1 MVKVCS
7 NDYSIENEAKY
18 EQYFKNFPYP
28 LSPFQKHSIEAI
40 VEGNHCLVTA
50 HTGSGKTLPAEFAI
64 QHFTD
69 IGKKIIYCSPIKA
82 LSNQKYYEFSNKYPH
97 ISFGLYTGDIKT
109 NPEAQVIIM
118 TTEILMN
125 YLFVYNKPNTAS
137 STNAANATNTMA
149 NKNLDFNINIETELA
164 CVVFDEVHYINDA
177 ERGQVWEKT
186 MLMLPPKV
194 QLVML
199 SATID
204 NPEGFAGWIETQR
217 LGIKTLCENDK
228 IVYLA
233 STTKRV
239 VPLTEYSFLTT
250 TEGVFKGMKDKELE
264 KQIRDN
270 TNTLLMLQDSNG
282 KFVDTTINTVSKILK
297 LFETKQIMMKRQNVL
312 NNLCL
317 HLRDREMLPAIAF
330 VFSRKQVEACAS
342 EITVPL
348 LEFDSKVGYTVRR
361 EAEQIIR
368 KLPNFKE
375 YLELPEYNKVVSL
388 LEKGIGIHHS
398 GMIPVLREIVELMIS
413 KKYIKL
419 LFATE
424 SFAIGLDCPI
434 KTAIFTSLTKF
445 DGNSERY
452 LLAHEYSQMKGRAGR
467 RGIDTVGHVVHLNN
481 LFKLPTMN
489 EYKSILSGKPQQLI
503 SKFHISYSLILN
515 LLKNEQTSQFDS
527 FSEKSMMQKELL
539 KSVNGKECQI
549 NELTEKI
556 NKKKEF
562 INRMRTPYAICL
574 NYIGI
579 ENQLKNLVN
588 KKKKDAEREMRNIE
602 DEYYSLKD
610 DLKLAKEFISL
621 NNEFEDENANLSYM
635 RDYIKEQT
643 NKICQVL
650 IDDGFVV
657 KNIEADKDNETDVES
672 NTYTYSMT
680 NLGNIASNIAEIHPL
695 IISKLMLD
703 YNYFEK
709 FNTTQLIGLFS
720 CFTNVKISNDQKSSI
735 PITDDEILKK
745 CINDLQKYYKEY
757 DKREFE
763 NDLRT
768 GIKYDDE
775 LIFDMIEFS
784 MKWCDC
790 NDENDC
796 KYFIQTDV
804 ADKSISVGDF
814 TKAMLKI
821 VTIAK
826 EMMNV
831 CEIIGNMDLMYKLS
845 KIEGLVL
852 KYVTTSQS
860 LYV

>member
-1 MVKVCS
+1 MVKICS
-7 NDYSIENEAKY
+7 TDYSTENEAKY
-18 EQYFKNFPYP
+18 EQYFKTFHYS
-28 LSPFQKHSIEAI
+28 LSAFQKHSIEAI

-64 QHFTD
+64 QYFTD

-125 YLFVYNKPNTAS
+125 YLFVYNKPVVDKTI
-137 STNAANATNTMA
+137 T
-149 NKNLDFNINIETELA
+149 NKNLDFNINIESELA

-204 NPEGFAGWIETQR
+204 NPAGFANWIETQR
-217 LGIKTLCENDK
+217 LGLTVVKENDK

-239 VPLTEYSFLTT
+239 VPLTEYCFLTT
-250 TEGVFKGMKDKELE
+250 TEAVFKGMKDKELE

-270 TNTLLMLQDSNG
+270 TNTLLTLQDSSG
-282 KFVDTTINTVSKILK
+282 KFNDNTINTVCKMLK
-297 LFETKQIMMKRQNVL
+297 LFDSKQIIMKRQNVL

-317 HLRDREMLPAIAF
+317 YLRDHEMLPAIAF
-330 VFSRKQVEACAS
+330 VFSRKQVEVCAT

-445 DGNSERY
+445 DGNNERY

-467 RGIDTVGHVVHLNN
+467 RGIDTVGNVVHLNN
-481 LFKLPTMN
+481 LFKLPSLN
-489 EYKSILSGKPQQLI
+489 DYKTILSGKPQQLI
-503 SKFHISYSLILN
+503 SKYHISYSLILN
-515 LLKNEQTSQFDS
+515 LLKNEQTNNFDN
-527 FSEKSMMQKELL
+527 FSKKSMMQKELL
-539 KSVNGKECQI
+539 KSVNEKEKYI
-549 NELTEKI
+549 NELNEKI
-556 NKKKEF
+556 IQKNEF
-562 INRMRTPYAICL
+562 INRMRTPYSICL
-574 NYIGI
+574 NYINLELQI
-579 ENQLKNLVN
+579 KNLVN

-602 DEYYSLKD
+602 DEYKYLKD
-610 DLKLAKEFISL
+610 DLKLAKEFITI
-621 NNEFEDENANLSYM
+621 NNEVDDEKHNLSYM
-635 RDYIKEQT
+635 QNYIKEQT
-643 NKICQVL
+643 DKITQVL
-650 IDDGFVV
+650 IDDGFV
-657 KNIEADKDNETDVES
+657 ILNE
-672 NTYTYSMT
+672 NYSLT
-680 NLGNIASNIAEIHPL
+680 QLGIIASNVAEIHPL
-695 IISKLMLD
+695 IISKLMTK
-703 YNYFEK
+703 YNYFEHFSTK
-709 FNTTQLIGLFS
+709 QLIGLFS
-720 CFTNVKISNDQKSSI
+720 CFTNVKIPNDQKSSI
-735 PITDDEILKK
+735 PITDDEYLKG
-745 CINDLQKYYKEY
+745 CIKDLQNYYKDY
-757 DKREFE
+757 DKWEFE

-775 LIFDMIEFS
+775 LIFDMIEIS

-790 NDENDC
+790 SDENDC
-796 KYFIQTDV
+796 KYFIQNHV
-804 ADKSISVGDF
+804 ADKSISIGDF
-814 TKAMLKI
+814 NKAMLKI

-831 CEIIGNMDLMYKLS
+831 CELIGQIDLMYKLS
-845 KIEGLVL
+845 LIEGFVL
-852 KYVTTSQS
+852 KFVTTSQS

>member
-1 MVKVCS
+1 MVKICS
-7 NDYSIENEAKY
+7 TDYSSENEAKF
-18 EQYFKNFPYP
+18 EQYFKSFPYP
-28 LSPFQKHSIEAI
+28 LSPFQKHSIQAI

-125 YLFVYNKPNTAS
+125 YLFIYNKLAS
-137 STNAANATNTMA
+137 DTITNKTIT
-149 NKNLDFNINIETELA
+149 NKNLDFNINIENELA

-177 ERGQVWEKT
+177 QRGQVWEKT
-186 MLMLPPKV
+186 MLMLPHKV

-204 NPEGFAGWIETQR
+204 NPQGFASWIETQR

-239 VPLTEYSFLTT
+239 VPLTEYCFLTT
-250 TEGVFKGMKDKELE
+250 TEAIFKGMKDKELE

-270 TNTLLMLQDSNG
+270 TNTLLTLQDSNG
-282 KFVDTTINTVSKILK
+282 KFIDTTMNTVSKMLK
-297 LFETKQIMMKRQNVL
+297 LFDTKQIMMKRQNVL

-317 HLRDREMLPAIAF
+317 YLRDHEMLPAISF
-330 VFSRKQVEACAS
+330 VFSRKQVEVCAS

-361 EAEQIIR
+361 EVEQIIR

-467 RGIDTVGHVVHLNN
+467 RGIDTLGHVVHLNN

-489 EYKSILSGKPQQLI
+489 EYKTILSGKPQQLI
-503 SKFHISYSLILN
+503 SKFHISYPLILN
-515 LLKNEQTSQFDS
+515 LLKNDQTSNFDN

-539 KSVNGKECQI
+539 NSVYAKEEYI
-549 NELTEKI
+549 NEITEKI
-556 NKKKEF
+556 NKKNEF
-562 INRMRTPYAICL
+562 ISRMRTPYNICL
-574 NYIGI
+574 NYIGL
-579 ENQLKNLVN
+579 ELQLKNLVN

-610 DLKLAKEFISL
+610 DLKLAKEFINL
-621 NNEFEDENANLSYM
+621 NNELDNEKMNLA
-635 RDYIKEQT
+635 YICGFITEQT
-643 NKICQVL
+643 NKVCQVL
-650 IDDGFVV
+650 IDDGFVI
-657 KNIEADKDNETDVES
+657 KNKEMDKEGEIETEIEK
-672 NTYTYSMT
+672 YSMT
-680 NLGNIASNIAEIHPL
+680 QLGLIASNIAEIHPL
-695 IISKLMLD
+695 IISKLMID

-709 FNTTQLIGLFS
+709 LTTRQLIGLFS
-720 CFTNVKISNDQKSSI
+720 CFTNVKIQNDQKSSV
-735 PITDDEILKK
+735 PITDDEMLKK
-745 CINDLQKYYKEY
+745 CIKDLQYYYKEY
-757 DKREFE
+757 DKQEFE

-790 NDENDC
+790 DNENDC

-804 ADKSISVGDF
+804 ADKSISIGDF

>member
-1 MVKVCS
+1 MVKICS
-7 NDYSIENEAKY
+7 IDYSTENEAKY
-18 EQYFKNFPYP
+18 EQYFKSFPYP

-125 YLFVYNKPNTAS
+125 YLFVYNKPENDK
-137 STNAANATNTMA
+137 TMI
-149 NKNLDFNINIETELA
+149 NNNLDFNINIENELA

-186 MLMLPPKV
+186 MLMLPHKV

-239 VPLTEYSFLTT
+239 VPLTEYCFLTT
-250 TEGVFKGMKDKELE
+250 TEAVFKGMKDKELE

-282 KFVDTTINTVSKILK
+282 KFVDTTINTVSKMLK
-297 LFETKQIMMKRQNVL
+297 LFETKQVMMKRQNVL

-317 HLRDREMLPAIAF
+317 HLRDHEMLPAIAF
-330 VFSRKQVEACAS
+330 VFSRKQVEVCAS

-481 LFKLPTMN
+481 LFKLPTLN
-489 EYKSILSGKPQQLI
+489 EYKTILSGKPQQLI
-503 SKFHISYSLILN
+503 SKFHISYPLILN
-515 LLKNEQTSQFDS
+515 LLKNDQTSNFDN

-539 KSVNGKECQI
+539 KSVQCKETQI
-549 NELTEKI
+549 NDLIEKV
-556 NKKKEF
+556 NKKNEF
-562 INRMRTPYAICL
+562 INRMRTHYTVCL
-574 NYIGI
+574 NYISL

-610 DLKLAKEFISL
+610 DLKLAKEFINL
-621 NNEFEDENANLSYM
+621 NNQLDDEKTNLSYM
-635 RDYIKEQT
+635 SGFISEQT
-643 NKICQVL
+643 NKVCQVL

-657 KNIEADKDNETDVES
+657 INKDDGEDDEKTATDTH
-672 NTYTYSMT
+672 NYSMT
-680 NLGNIASNIAEIHPL
+680 HLGRIASNIAEIHPL
-695 IISKLMLD
+695 IISRLMID
-703 YNYFEK
+703 YNYFAK
-709 FNTTQLIGLFS
+709 LSVRQLIGLFS
-720 CFTNVKISNDQKSSI
+720 CFTNVKIPNDQKSSV
-735 PITDDEILKK
+735 PITDDEMLKK
-745 CINDLQKYYKEY
+745 CIKDLQNYYKQY
-757 DKREFE
+757 DKHEFE

-790 NDENDC
+790 DNENDC

-804 ADKSISVGDF
+804 ADKSISIGDF

-821 VTIAK
+821 VTITK
-826 EMMNV
+826 ELMNV
-831 CEIIGNMDLMYKLS
+831 CEIIGEMELMYKLS

>member
-1 MVKVCS
+1 MVKICS
-7 NDYSIENEAKY
+7 IDYSSENEAKY
-18 EQYFKNFPYP
+18 EQYFKSFSYR

-125 YLFVYNKPNTAS
+125 YLFVYNKPENDK
-137 STNAANATNTMA
+137 TMI
-149 NKNLDFNINIETELA
+149 NNNLDFNINIENELA

-186 MLMLPPKV
+186 MLMLPHKV

-217 LGIKTLCENDK
+217 LGIKTLSENDK

-239 VPLTEYSFLTT
+239 VPLTEYCFLTT
-250 TEGVFKGMKDKELE
+250 TEAVFKGMKDKELE

-282 KFVDTTINTVSKILK
+282 KFVDTTINTVSKMLK
-297 LFETKQIMMKRQNVL
+297 LFETKQVIMKRQNVL

-317 HLRDREMLPAIAF
+317 HLRDHEMLPAIAF
-330 VFSRKQVEACAS
+330 VFSRKQVEVCAS

-481 LFKLPTMN
+481 LFKLPTLN
-489 EYKSILSGKPQQLI
+489 EYKTILSGKPQQLI
-503 SKFHISYSLILN
+503 SKFHISYPLILN
-515 LLKNEQTSQFDS
+515 LLKNDQTSNFDN

-539 KSVNGKECQI
+539 KSVQCKERQI
-549 NELTEKI
+549 NDLIEKV
-556 NKKKEF
+556 NKKNEF
-562 INRMRTPYAICL
+562 INRMRTHYTVCL
-574 NYIGI
+574 NYISL

-610 DLKLAKEFISL
+610 DLKLAKEFINI
-621 NNEFEDENANLSYM
+621 NNQLDDEKTNLSYM
-635 RDYIKEQT
+635 SGFISEQT
-643 NKICQVL
+643 NKVCQVL

-657 KNIEADKDNETDVES
+657 INKDDGEHDEKTETDTH
-672 NTYTYSMT
+672 NYSMT
-680 NLGNIASNIAEIHPL
+680 HLGIIASNIAEIHPL
-695 IISKLMLD
+695 IISRLMID
-703 YNYFEK
+703 YNYFAK
-709 FNTTQLIGLFS
+709 LSVRQLIGLFS
-720 CFTNVKISNDQKSSI
+720 CFTNVKIPNDQKSSV
-735 PITDDEILKK
+735 PITDDEMLKK
-745 CINDLQKYYKEY
+745 CIKDLQNYYKQY
-757 DKREFE
+757 DKLEFE

-790 NDENDC
+790 DNENDC

-804 ADKSISVGDF
+804 ADKSISIGDF

-821 VTIAK
+821 VTITK
-826 EMMNV
+826 ELMNV
-831 CEIIGNMDLMYKLS
+831 CEIIGEMELMYKLS

>member
-1 MVKVCS
+1 MVKICS
-7 NDYSIENEAKY
+7 IDYSSENEAKY
-18 EQYFKNFPYP
+18 EQYFKSFPYP

-125 YLFVYNKPNTAS
+125 YLFVYNKPEN
-137 STNAANATNTMA
+137 
-149 NKNLDFNINIETELA
+149 NKTTINNNLDFNINIENELA

-186 MLMLPPKV
+186 MLMLPHKV

-217 LGIKTLCENDK
+217 LGIRTLYENDK

-239 VPLTEYSFLTT
+239 VPLTEYCFLTT
-250 TEGVFKGMKDKELE
+250 TEAVFKGMKDKELE

-282 KFVDTTINTVSKILK
+282 KFVDTTINTVSKMLK
-297 LFETKQIMMKRQNVL
+297 LFEAKQVMMKRQNVL

-317 HLRDREMLPAIAF
+317 HLRDHEMLPAIAF
-330 VFSRKQVEACAS
+330 VFSRKQVEVCAS

-481 LFKLPTMN
+481 LFKLPTLN
-489 EYKSILSGKPQQLI
+489 EYKTILSGKPQQLI
-503 SKFHISYSLILN
+503 SKFHISYPLILN
-515 LLKNEQTSQFDS
+515 LLKNDQTSNFDN

-539 KSVNGKECQI
+539 KSVQCKETQI
-549 NELTEKI
+549 NDLIEKV
-556 NKKKEF
+556 NKKNEF
-562 INRMRTPYAICL
+562 INRMRTHYTVCL
-574 NYIGI
+574 NYISL

-610 DLKLAKEFISL
+610 DLKLAKEFINL
-621 NNEFEDENANLSYM
+621 NNQLDDEKTNLSYM
-635 RDYIKEQT
+635 SGFISEQT
-643 NKICQVL
+643 NKVCQVL

-657 KNIEADKDNETDVES
+657 INKDDGEDDEKTASDNH
-672 NTYTYSMT
+672 NYSMT
-680 NLGNIASNIAEIHPL
+680 HLGRIASNIAEIHPL
-695 IISKLMLD
+695 IISRLMID
-703 YNYFEK
+703 YNYFAK
-709 FNTTQLIGLFS
+709 LSVRQLIGLFS
-720 CFTNVKISNDQKSSI
+720 CFTNVKIPNDQKSSV
-735 PITDDEILKK
+735 PITDDEMLKK
-745 CINDLQKYYKEY
+745 CIKDLQNYYKQY
-757 DKREFE
+757 DKHEFE

-768 GIKYDDE
+768 GIKYDHE

-790 NDENDC
+790 DNENDC

-804 ADKSISVGDF
+804 ADKSISIGDF

-821 VTIAK
+821 VTITK
-826 EMMNV
+826 ELMNV
-831 CEIIGNMDLMYKLS
+831 CEIIGEMELMYKLS

>member
-1 MVKVCS
+1 MVNICS
-7 NDYSIENEAKY
+7 TNYSSENEDKY
-18 EQYFKNFPYP
+18 EQYFNMFPYS
-28 LSPFQKHSIEAI
+28 LSAFQKHSIQAI
-40 VEGNHCLVTA
+40 IEGNHCLVTA

-64 QHFTD
+64 QYFTD
-69 IGKKIIYCSPIKA
+69 IGKKVIYCSPIKA

-125 YLFVYNKPNTAS
+125 YLFVYNKPVSDTKL
-137 STNAANATNTMA
+137 M

-177 ERGQVWEKT
+177 DRGQVWEKT

-204 NPEGFAGWIETQR
+204 NPEGFANWIETQR
-217 LGIKTLCENDK
+217 LGLNTITENDK

-233 STTKRV
+233 STTKRI
-239 VPLTEYSFLTT
+239 VPLTEYCFLTT
-250 TEGVFKGMKDKELE
+250 TEAIFKGMKDKELE

-270 TNTLLMLQDSNG
+270 TNTLLTLQDSSG
-282 KFVDTTINTVSKILK
+282 KFNDSTINTVSKMLK
-297 LFETKQIMMKRQNVL
+297 LFDTKQIIMKRQNVL

-317 HLRDREMLPAIAF
+317 YLRDHEMLPAIAF
-330 VFSRKQVEACAS
+330 VFSRKQVEVCAS
-342 EITVPL
+342 EITIPL

-445 DGNSERY
+445 DGNNERY

-467 RGIDTVGHVVHLNN
+467 RGIDTVGHVIHLNN
-481 LFKLPTMN
+481 LFKLPTLN
-489 EYKSILSGKPQQLI
+489 EYKTILSGKPQKLI
-503 SKFHISYSLILN
+503 SKYHISYSLILN
-515 LLKNEQTSQFDS
+515 LLKNEQTSNFDN
-527 FSEKSMMQKELL
+527 FSQKSMMQKELL
-539 KSVNGKECQI
+539 NSVKDKEKYI
-549 NELTEKI
+549 EELSDKI
-556 NKKKEF
+556 NKKNEF
-562 INRMRTPYAICL
+562 IKIMRTPYTTCM
-574 NYIGI
+574 NYINLELQI
-579 ENQLKNLVN
+579 KNLVN

-610 DLKLAKEFISL
+610 DLKMTKEFISL
-621 NNEFEDENANLSYM
+621 NNQLEDEKYNLSYM
-635 RDYIKEQT
+635 LNYIKEQT
-643 NKICQVL
+643 NKITQVL
-650 IDDGFVV
+650 MDDGFVTL
-657 KNIEADKDNETDVES
+657 NETEH
-672 NTYTYSMT
+672 YSMT
-680 NLGNIASNIAEIHPL
+680 QLGVIASNIAEIHPL
-695 IISKLMLD
+695 IISKLMMK
-703 YNYFEK
+703 YNYFEHFSSK
-709 FNTTQLIGLFS
+709 QLIGLFS
-720 CFTNVKISNDQKSSI
+720 CFTDVKIPNDQKSSI
-735 PITDDEILKK
+735 PITDDDTLKD
-745 CINDLQKYYKEY
+745 CIKQLHNYYKEY
-757 DKREFE
+757 DKWEFE

-790 NDENDC
+790 NNEIDC
-796 KYFIQTDV
+796 KYFIQNDV
-804 ADKSISVGDF
+804 ADKSISIGDF

-821 VTIAK
+821 VTITK
-826 EMMNV
+826 EMINV
-831 CEIIGNMDLMYKLS
+831 CEIIGQMDLMYKLS

>member
-1 MVKVCS
+1 MVKICS
-7 NDYSIENEAKY
+7 IDYSSENEAKY
-18 EQYFKNFPYP
+18 EQYFKSFPYP

-125 YLFVYNKPNTAS
+125 YLFVYNKPENDKT
-137 STNAANATNTMA
+137 TINN
-149 NKNLDFNINIETELA
+149 NLDFNINIENELA

-186 MLMLPPKV
+186 MLMLPHKV

-239 VPLTEYSFLTT
+239 VPLTEYCFLTT
-250 TEGVFKGMKDKELE
+250 TEAVFKGMKDKELE

-270 TNTLLMLQDSNG
+270 TNTLLMLQDSSG
-282 KFVDTTINTVSKILK
+282 KFVDTTINTVSKMLK
-297 LFETKQIMMKRQNVL
+297 LFEAKQVMMKRQNVL

-317 HLRDREMLPAIAF
+317 HLRDHEMLPAIAF
-330 VFSRKQVEACAS
+330 VFSRKQVEVCAS

-481 LFKLPTMN
+481 LFKLPTLN
-489 EYKSILSGKPQQLI
+489 EYKTILSGRPQQLI
-503 SKFHISYSLILN
+503 SKFHISYPLILN
-515 LLKNEQTSQFDS
+515 LLKNDQTSNFDN

-539 KSVNGKECQI
+539 KSVQCKERQI
-549 NELTEKI
+549 NDLIEQV
-556 NKKKEF
+556 NKKTEF
-562 INRMRTPYAICL
+562 INRMRTHYTVCL
-574 NYIGI
+574 NYISL

-621 NNEFEDENANLSYM
+621 NNELENEKTNLSYM
-635 RDYIKEQT
+635 SGFISEQT
-643 NKICQVL
+643 NKVCQVL

-657 KNIEADKDNETDVES
+657 INKDDGEHDGEHDEKNATDTH
-672 NTYTYSMT
+672 NYSMT
-680 NLGNIASNIAEIHPL
+680 HLGIIASNIAEIHPL
-695 IISKLMLD
+695 IISRLMID
-703 YNYFEK
+703 YNYFAK
-709 FNTTQLIGLFS
+709 LSVRQLIGLFS
-720 CFTNVKISNDQKSSI
+720 CFTNVKIPNDQKSSV
-735 PITDDEILKK
+735 PITDDEMLKK
-745 CINDLQKYYKEY
+745 CIKDLQNYYKQY
-757 DKREFE
+757 DKHEFE

-790 NDENDC
+790 DNENDC

-804 ADKSISVGDF
+804 ADKSISIGDF

-821 VTIAK
+821 VTITK
-826 EMMNV
+826 ELMNV
-831 CEIIGNMDLMYKLS
+831 CEIIGEMELMYKLS

>member
-1 MVKVCS
+1 
-7 NDYSIENEAKY
+7 
-18 EQYFKNFPYP
+18 
-28 LSPFQKHSIEAI
+28 
-40 VEGNHCLVTA
+40 
-50 HTGSGKTLPAEFAI
+50 
-64 QHFTD
+64 
-69 IGKKIIYCSPIKA
+69 
-82 LSNQKYYEFSNKYPH
+82 
-97 ISFGLYTGDIKT
+97 
-109 NPEAQVIIM
+109 
-118 TTEILMN
+118 
-125 YLFVYNKPNTAS
+125 
-137 STNAANATNTMA
+137 
-149 NKNLDFNINIETELA
+149 
-164 CVVFDEVHYINDA
+164 
-177 ERGQVWEKT
+177 
-186 MLMLPPKV
+186 
-194 QLVML
+194 
-199 SATID
+199 
-204 NPEGFAGWIETQR
+204 
-217 LGIKTLCENDK
+217 
-228 IVYLA
+228 
-233 STTKRV
+233 
-239 VPLTEYSFLTT
+239 
-250 TEGVFKGMKDKELE
+250 
-264 KQIRDN
+264 
-270 TNTLLMLQDSNG
+270 
-282 KFVDTTINTVSKILK
+282 
-297 LFETKQIMMKRQNVL
+297 
-312 NNLCL
+312 
-317 HLRDREMLPAIAF
+317 MLPAIAF
-330 VFSRKQVEACAS
+330 VFSRKQVEVCAS

-481 LFKLPTMN
+481 LFKLPTLN
-489 EYKSILSGKPQQLI
+489 EYKTILSGKPQQLI
-503 SKFHISYSLILN
+503 SKFHISYPLILN
-515 LLKNEQTSQFDS
+515 LLKNDQTSNFDH

-539 KSVNGKECQI
+539 KSVQCKERQI
-549 NELTEKI
+549 NDLIEQV
-556 NKKKEF
+556 NKKTEF
-562 INRMRTPYAICL
+562 INRMRTHYTVCL
-574 NYIGI
+574 NYISL

-621 NNEFEDENANLSYM
+621 NNELENEKTNLSYM
-635 RDYIKEQT
+635 SGFISEQT
-643 NKICQVL
+643 NKVCQVL

-657 KNIEADKDNETDVES
+657 INKDVGEHDGEHVEKPATDTH
-672 NTYTYSMT
+672 NYSMT
-680 NLGNIASNIAEIHPL
+680 HLGIIASNIAEIHPL
-695 IISKLMLD
+695 IISRLMID
-703 YNYFEK
+703 YNYFAK
-709 FNTTQLIGLFS
+709 LSIRQLIGLFS
-720 CFTNVKISNDQKSSI
+720 CFTNVKIPNDQKSSV
-735 PITDDEILKK
+735 PITDDEMLKK
-745 CINDLQKYYKEY
+745 CIKDLQNYYKQY
-757 DKREFE
+757 DKHEFE

-790 NDENDC
+790 DNENDC

-804 ADKSISVGDF
+804 ADKSISIGDF

-821 VTIAK
+821 VTITK
-826 EMMNV
+826 ELMNV
-831 CEIIGNMDLMYKLS
+831 CEIIGEMELMYKLS

>member
-1 MVKVCS
+1 MVKICS
-7 NDYSIENEAKY
+7 VDYSTENEAKY
-18 EQYFKNFPYP
+18 EQYFKSFPYP
-28 LSPFQKHSIEAI
+28 LSPFQKHSIQAI

-125 YLFVYNKPNTAS
+125 YLFVYNKHDP
-137 STNAANATNTMA
+137 TNVDNATKTIT

-186 MLMLPPKV
+186 MLMLPHKV

-217 LGIKTLCENDK
+217 LGIQTLSENDK

-239 VPLTEYSFLTT
+239 VPLTEYCFLTT
-250 TEGVFKGMKDKELE
+250 TEAVFKGMKDKELE

-282 KFVDTTINTVSKILK
+282 KFVDATINTVSKMLK
-297 LFETKQIMMKRQNVL
+297 LFETKQVMMKRQNVL

-317 HLRDREMLPAIAF
+317 HLRDHEMLPAIAF
-330 VFSRKQVEACAS
+330 VFSRKQVEVCAS

-489 EYKSILSGKPQQLI
+489 EYKTILSGKPQQLI
-503 SKFHISYSLILN
+503 SKFHISYPLILN
-515 LLKNEQTSQFDS
+515 LLKNDQTSNFDN

-539 KSVNGKECQI
+539 KSVQCKETQI
-549 NELTEKI
+549 NDLIEKV
-556 NKKKEF
+556 NKKTEF
-562 INRMRTPYAICL
+562 INRMRTHYTVCL
-574 NYIGI
+574 NYISI

-621 NNEFEDENANLSYM
+621 NNQLDDEKTNLSYM
-635 RDYIKEQT
+635 SGFISEQT

-657 KNIEADKDNETDVES
+657 INKDNGEDGVKPETDTH
-672 NTYTYSMT
+672 NYSMT
-680 NLGNIASNIAEIHPL
+680 NLGIIASNIAEIHPL
-695 IISKLMLD
+695 IISRLMID
-703 YNYFEK
+703 YNYFAK
-709 FNTTQLIGLFS
+709 LSVRQLIGLFS
-720 CFTNVKISNDQKSSI
+720 CFTNVKIPNDQKSSV
-735 PITDDEILKK
+735 PNTDDEILKK
-745 CINDLQKYYKEY
+745 CIKDLQNYYKQY
-757 DKREFE
+757 DKLEFE

-790 NDENDC
+790 DNENDC

-804 ADKSISVGDF
+804 ADKSISIGDF

-821 VTIAK
+821 VTITK
-826 EMMNV
+826 ELMNV
-831 CEIIGNMDLMYKLS
+831 CEMIGEMELMYKLS

>member
-1 MVKVCS
+1 MVKICS
-7 NDYSIENEAKY
+7 NDYSTENEAKY
-18 EQYFKNFPYP
+18 EQYFKTFPYS
-28 LSPFQKHSIEAI
+28 LSAFQKHSIQAI

-64 QHFTD
+64 QHFTN

-109 NPEAQVIIM
+109 NPEAEVIIM

-125 YLFVYNKPNTAS
+125 YLFVYNKPVVDKTI
-137 STNAANATNTMA
+137 T

-164 CVVFDEVHYINDA
+164 CVVFDEVHYINDV

-204 NPEGFAGWIETQR
+204 NPAGFANWIETQR
-217 LGIKTLCENDK
+217 LGLTEVKENDK

-239 VPLTEYSFLTT
+239 VPLTEYCFLTT
-250 TEGVFKGMKDKELE
+250 TEAVFKGMKDKELE

-270 TNTLLMLQDSNG
+270 TNTLLTLQDSSG
-282 KFVDTTINTVSKILK
+282 KFNDNTINTVSKMLK
-297 LFETKQIMMKRQNVL
+297 LFDSKQIIMKRQNVL

-317 HLRDREMLPAIAF
+317 YLRDHEMLPAIAF
-330 VFSRKQVEACAS
+330 VFSRKQVEVCAT

-445 DGNSERY
+445 DGNNERY

-467 RGIDTVGHVVHLNN
+467 RGIDTVGNVVHLNN
-481 LFKLPTMN
+481 LFKLPSLN
-489 EYKSILSGKPQQLI
+489 EYKTILSGKPQQLI
-503 SKFHISYSLILN
+503 SKYHISYSLILN
-515 LLKNEQTSQFDS
+515 LLKNDQTSNFDN

-539 KSVNGKECQI
+539 NSVNEKEKYI
-549 NELTEKI
+549 NELIEKI
-556 NKKKEF
+556 NQKNEF
-562 INRMRTPYAICL
+562 INRMRTPYSICL
-574 NYIGI
+574 NYINLELQI
-579 ENQLKNLVN
+579 KNLVN

-602 DEYYSLKD
+602 EEYKYLKD
-610 DLKLAKEFISL
+610 DLKLANEFISVSNQL
-621 NNEFEDENANLSYM
+621 DDEKYNLSYM
-635 RDYIKEQT
+635 KNYIKEQT
-643 NKICQVL
+643 DKITQVL
-650 IDDGFVV
+650 KDDGFVV
-657 KNIEADKDNETDVES
+657 VNNFNRDIGVNDNSEK
-672 NTYTYSMT
+672 YSLT
-680 NLGNIASNIAEIHPL
+680 QLGIIASNVAEIHPL
-695 IISKLMLD
+695 IISKLMIK
-703 YNYFEK
+703 YNYFEHFSTK
-709 FNTTQLIGLFS
+709 QLIGLFS
-720 CFTNVKISNDQKSSI
+720 CFTNVKIPNDQKSSI
-735 PITDDEILKK
+735 PITDDEYLKE
-745 CINDLQKYYKEY
+745 CIKDLQNYYKDY
-757 DKREFE
+757 DKWEFE
-763 NDLRT
+763 NDVRT

-790 NDENDC
+790 NNESDC
-796 KYFIQTDV
+796 KYFIQNDV
-804 ADKSISVGDF
+804 ADKSISIGDF

-821 VTIAK
+821 VTITK

-831 CEIIGNMDLMYKLS
+831 CELIGKIDLMYKLS
-845 KIEGLVL
+845 HIEGFVL

>member
-1 MVKVCS
+1 MVKICS
-7 NDYSIENEAKY
+7 TDYSSENEAKF
-18 EQYFKNFPYP
+18 EQYFKSFPYP
-28 LSPFQKHSIEAI
+28 LSPFQKHSIQAI

-125 YLFVYNKPNTAS
+125 YLFIYNKLAS
-137 STNAANATNTMA
+137 DTITNKTIT
-149 NKNLDFNINIETELA
+149 NKNLDFNINIENELA

-177 ERGQVWEKT
+177 QRGQVWEKT
-186 MLMLPPKV
+186 MLMLPHKV

-204 NPEGFAGWIETQR
+204 NPQGFASWIETQR

-239 VPLTEYSFLTT
+239 VPLTEYCFLTT
-250 TEGVFKGMKDKELE
+250 TEAIFKGMKDKELE

-270 TNTLLMLQDSNG
+270 TNTLLTLQDSNG
-282 KFVDTTINTVSKILK
+282 KFIDTTMNTVSKMLK
-297 LFETKQIMMKRQNVL
+297 LFDTKQIMMKRQNVL

-317 HLRDREMLPAIAF
+317 YLRDHEMLPAISF
-330 VFSRKQVEACAS
+330 VFSRKQVEVCAS

-467 RGIDTVGHVVHLNN
+467 RGIDTIGHVVHLNN

-489 EYKSILSGKPQQLI
+489 EYKTILSGKPQQLI
-503 SKFHISYSLILN
+503 SKFHISYPLILN
-515 LLKNEQTSQFDS
+515 LLKNDQTSNFDN

-539 KSVNGKECQI
+539 NSVYAKEEFI
-549 NELTEKI
+549 KEITDKI
-556 NKKKEF
+556 NKKNEF
-562 INRMRTPYAICL
+562 ISRMRTPYNICL
-574 NYIGI
+574 NYIGL
-579 ENQLKNLVN
+579 ELQLKNLVN

-610 DLKLAKEFISL
+610 DLKLAKEFINL
-621 NNEFEDENANLSYM
+621 NNELDNEKMNLA
-635 RDYIKEQT
+635 YICGFITEQT
-643 NKICQVL
+643 NKVCQVL
-650 IDDGFVV
+650 IDDGFVI
-657 KNIEADKDNETDVES
+657 KNKEMDKEGEIETEIEK
-672 NTYTYSMT
+672 YSMT
-680 NLGNIASNIAEIHPL
+680 QLGLIASNIAEIHPL
-695 IISKLMLD
+695 IISKLMID

-709 FNTTQLIGLFS
+709 LTTRQLIGLFS
-720 CFTNVKISNDQKSSI
+720 CFTNVKIQNDQKSSV
-735 PITDDEILKK
+735 PITDDEMLKK
-745 CINDLQKYYKEY
+745 CIKDLQYYYKEY
-757 DKREFE
+757 DKQEFE

-790 NDENDC
+790 DNENDC

-804 ADKSISVGDF
+804 ANKSISIGDF

>member
-1 MVKVCS
+1 MVKICS
-7 NDYSIENEAKY
+7 TDYSSENEAKF

-28 LSPFQKHSIEAI
+28 LSPFQKHSIQAI

-125 YLFVYNKPNTAS
+125 YLFIYNKLPSDTI
-137 STNAANATNTMA
+137 TNKTIT

-164 CVVFDEVHYINDA
+164 CVVFDEVHYINDT

-186 MLMLPPKV
+186 MLMLPHKV

-204 NPEGFAGWIETQR
+204 NPQGFARWIETQR

-239 VPLTEYSFLTT
+239 VPLTEYCFLTT
-250 TEGVFKGMKDKELE
+250 TEAIFKGMKDKELE

-270 TNTLLMLQDSNG
+270 TNTLLTLQDSNG
-282 KFVDTTINTVSKILK
+282 KFIDTTMNTVSKMLK
-297 LFETKQIMMKRQNVL
+297 LFDTKQNMMKRQNVL

-317 HLRDREMLPAIAF
+317 YLRDHEMLPAISF
-330 VFSRKQVEACAS
+330 VFSRKQVEVCAS

-348 LEFDSKVGYTVRR
+348 LEFDSKVSYTVRR

-481 LFKLPTMN
+481 LFKLPSMN
-489 EYKSILSGKPQQLI
+489 EYKTILSGKPQQLI
-503 SKFHISYSLILN
+503 SKFHISYPLILN
-515 LLKNEQTSQFDS
+515 LLKNDQTSNFDN

-539 KSVNGKECQI
+539 NSVYAKEEFI
-549 NELTEKI
+549 KEITDKI
-556 NKKKEF
+556 NKKNEF
-562 INRMRTPYAICL
+562 INRMRTPYNICL
-574 NYIGI
+574 NYIGL
-579 ENQLKNLVN
+579 ELQLKNLVN

-610 DLKLAKEFISL
+610 DLKLAKEFINL
-621 NNEFEDENANLSYM
+621 NNELDNEKMNLA
-635 RDYIKEQT
+635 YICGFITEQT
-643 NKICQVL
+643 NKVCQVL
-650 IDDGFVV
+650 IDDGFVI
-657 KNIEADKDNETDVES
+657 KNKEMDKEGEIETEIEK
-672 NTYTYSMT
+672 YSMT
-680 NLGNIASNIAEIHPL
+680 QLGLIASNIAEIHPL
-695 IISKLMLD
+695 IISKLMID

-709 FNTTQLIGLFS
+709 LTTRQLIGLFS
-720 CFTNVKISNDQKSSI
+720 CFTNVKIQNDQKSSV
-735 PITDDEILKK
+735 PITDDEMLKK
-745 CINDLQKYYKEY
+745 CIKHLQYYYKEY
-757 DKREFE
+757 DKQEFE

-790 NDENDC
+790 DNENDC

-804 ADKSISVGDF
+804 ADKSISIGDF

>member
-1 MVKVCS
+1 MVKICS
-7 NDYSIENEAKY
+7 TDYSSENEGKF
-18 EQYFKNFPYP
+18 EQYFKSFPYQ
-28 LSPFQKHSIEAI
+28 LSPFQKHSIQAI
-40 VEGNHCLVTA
+40 IEGNHCLVTA

-125 YLFVYNKPNTAS
+125 YLFIYNKVAS
-137 STNAANATNTMA
+137 DNITDKINTNT
-149 NKNLDFNINIETELA
+149 NLDFNINIETELA

-204 NPEGFAGWIETQR
+204 NPQGFAGWIETQR

-239 VPLTEYSFLTT
+239 VPLTEYCFLTT
-250 TEGVFKGMKDKELE
+250 TEAMFKGMKDKELE

-270 TNTLLMLQDSNG
+270 TNTLLTLQDSNG
-282 KFVDTTINTVSKILK
+282 KFIDTTFNTVSKMLK
-297 LFETKQIMMKRQNVL
+297 LFDAKQIMMKRQNVL

-317 HLRDREMLPAIAF
+317 YLRDHEMLPAISF
-330 VFSRKQVEACAS
+330 VFSRKQVEVCAS

-445 DGNSERY
+445 DGNSERH

-467 RGIDTVGHVVHLNN
+467 RGIDNVGHVVHLNN
-481 LFKLPTMN
+481 LFKLPSMN
-489 EYKSILSGKPQQLI
+489 EYKTILSGKPQQLI
-503 SKFHISYSLILN
+503 SKFHISYPLILN
-515 LLKNEQTSQFDS
+515 LLKNDQTSNFDN

-539 KSVNGKECQI
+539 NSVYAKEEFI
-549 NELTEKI
+549 KEITEKI
-556 NKKKEF
+556 NKKNEF
-562 INRMRTPYAICL
+562 ISRLRTPYNICL
-574 NYIGI
+574 NYIGL
-579 ENQLKNLVN
+579 ELQLKNLVN

-610 DLKLAKEFISL
+610 DLKLVKEFINL
-621 NNEFEDENANLSYM
+621 NNELDNEKMNLAYVCGF
-635 RDYIKEQT
+635 ITEQT
-643 NKICQVL
+643 NKVCQVL
-650 IDDGFVV
+650 IDDGFVS
-657 KNIEADKDNETDVES
+657 KNKEIDKEGEIEREIEK
-672 NTYTYSMT
+672 YSMT
-680 NLGNIASNIAEIHPL
+680 QLGLIASNIAEIHPL
-695 IISKLMLD
+695 IISKLMID

-709 FNTTQLIGLFS
+709 LTTRQLIGLFS
-720 CFTNVKISNDQKSSI
+720 CFTNVKIQNDQKSSV
-735 PITDDEILKK
+735 PITDDEMLKK
-745 CINDLQKYYKEY
+745 CIKDLQYYYKEY
-757 DKREFE
+757 DKQEFE

-790 NDENDC
+790 DNENDC

-804 ADKSISVGDF
+804 ADKSISIGDF

>member
-1 MVKVCS
+1 MVKICS
-7 NDYSIENEAKY
+7 TDYSTENEAKY
-18 EQYFKNFPYP
+18 EQYFKSFPYQ
-28 LSPFQKHSIEAI
+28 LSPFQKHSIQAI

-125 YLFVYNKPNTAS
+125 YLFVYNKHDP
-137 STNAANATNTMA
+137 TNVDNATKTTIN
-149 NKNLDFNINIETELA
+149 NNLDFNINIENELA

-186 MLMLPPKV
+186 MLMLPHKV

-204 NPEGFAGWIETQR
+204 NPEGFACWIETQR
-217 LGIKTLCENDK
+217 LGIQTLSENDK

-239 VPLTEYSFLTT
+239 VPLTEYCFLTT
-250 TEGVFKGMKDKELE
+250 TEAVFKGMKDKELE

-282 KFVDTTINTVSKILK
+282 KFADATINTVSKMLK
-297 LFETKQIMMKRQNVL
+297 LFETKQVMMKRQNVL

-317 HLRDREMLPAIAF
+317 HLRDHEMLPAIAF
-330 VFSRKQVEACAS
+330 VFSRKQVEVCAS

-489 EYKSILSGKPQQLI
+489 EYKTILSGKPQQLI
-503 SKFHISYSLILN
+503 SKFHISYPLILN
-515 LLKNEQTSQFDS
+515 LLKNDQTSNFDN

-539 KSVNGKECQI
+539 KSVQCKETQI
-549 NELTEKI
+549 NDLIEKV
-556 NKKKEF
+556 NKKTEF
-562 INRMRTPYAICL
+562 INRMRTHYTVCL
-574 NYIGI
+574 NYINI

-588 KKKKDAEREMRNIE
+588 KKKKDAERELRNIE

-621 NNEFEDENANLSYM
+621 NDQLHDEKTNLSYM
-635 RDYIKEQT
+635 SGFISEQT
-643 NKICQVL
+643 NKVCQVL

-657 KNIEADKDNETDVES
+657 KNKDNCEDDVKPETE
-672 NTYTYSMT
+672 TYSMT
-680 NLGNIASNIAEIHPL
+680 HLGIIASNIAEIHPL
-695 IISKLMLD
+695 IISRLMID

-720 CFTNVKISNDQKSSI
+720 CFTNVKIPNDQKSSV
-735 PITDDEILKK
+735 PNTDDEMLKK
-745 CINDLQKYYKEY
+745 CIKDLQNYYKQY
-757 DKREFE
+757 DKLEFE

-790 NDENDC
+790 DNENDC

-804 ADKSISVGDF
+804 ADKSISIGDF

-821 VTIAK
+821 VTITK

-831 CEIIGNMDLMYKLS
+831 CEMIGEMELMYKLS

>member
-1 MVKVCS
+1 
-7 NDYSIENEAKY
+7 
-18 EQYFKNFPYP
+18 
-28 LSPFQKHSIEAI
+28 
-40 VEGNHCLVTA
+40 
-50 HTGSGKTLPAEFAI
+50 
-64 QHFTD
+64 
-69 IGKKIIYCSPIKA
+69 
-82 LSNQKYYEFSNKYPH
+82 
-97 ISFGLYTGDIKT
+97 
-109 NPEAQVIIM
+109 
-118 TTEILMN
+118 
-125 YLFVYNKPNTAS
+125 
-137 STNAANATNTMA
+137 
-149 NKNLDFNINIETELA
+149 
-164 CVVFDEVHYINDA
+164 
-177 ERGQVWEKT
+177 
-186 MLMLPPKV
+186 
-194 QLVML
+194 
-199 SATID
+199 
-204 NPEGFAGWIETQR
+204 
-217 LGIKTLCENDK
+217 
-228 IVYLA
+228 
-233 STTKRV
+233 
-239 VPLTEYSFLTT
+239 
-250 TEGVFKGMKDKELE
+250 MKDKELE

-282 KFVDTTINTVSKILK
+282 KFADATINTVSKMLK
-297 LFETKQIMMKRQNVL
+297 LFETKQVMMKRQNVL

-317 HLRDREMLPAIAF
+317 HLRDHEMLPAIAF
-330 VFSRKQVEACAS
+330 VFSRKQVEVCAS

-489 EYKSILSGKPQQLI
+489 EYKTILSGKPQQLI
-503 SKFHISYSLILN
+503 SKFHISYPLILN
-515 LLKNEQTSQFDS
+515 LLKNDQTSNFDN

-539 KSVNGKECQI
+539 KSVQCKETQI
-549 NELTEKI
+549 NDLIEKV
-556 NKKKEF
+556 NKKTEF
-562 INRMRTPYAICL
+562 INRMRTHYTVCL
-574 NYIGI
+574 NYINI

-588 KKKKDAEREMRNIE
+588 KKKKDAERELRNIE

-621 NNEFEDENANLSYM
+621 NDQLHDEKTNLSYM
-635 RDYIKEQT
+635 SGFISEQT
-643 NKICQVL
+643 NKVCQVL

-657 KNIEADKDNETDVES
+657 KNKDNCEDDVKPETE
-672 NTYTYSMT
+672 TYSMT
-680 NLGNIASNIAEIHPL
+680 HLGIIASNIAEIHPL
-695 IISKLMLD
+695 IISRLMID

-720 CFTNVKISNDQKSSI
+720 CFTNVKIPNDQKSSV
-735 PITDDEILKK
+735 PNTDDEMLKK
-745 CINDLQKYYKEY
+745 CIKDLQNYYKQY
-757 DKREFE
+757 DKLEFE

-790 NDENDC
+790 DNENDC

-804 ADKSISVGDF
+804 ADKSISIGDF

-821 VTIAK
+821 VTITK

-831 CEIIGNMDLMYKLS
+831 CEMIGEMELMYKLS

>member
-1 MVKVCS
+1 MVKICS
-7 NDYSIENEAKY
+7 TDYSSENEAKF
-18 EQYFKNFPYP
+18 EQYFKSFPYP
-28 LSPFQKHSIEAI
+28 LSPFQKHSIQAI

-125 YLFVYNKPNTAS
+125 YLFIYNKLAS
-137 STNAANATNTMA
+137 DTITNKTMT
-149 NKNLDFNINIETELA
+149 NKNLDFNINIENELA

-177 ERGQVWEKT
+177 QRGQVWEKT
-186 MLMLPPKV
+186 MLMLPHKV

-204 NPEGFAGWIETQR
+204 NPQGFASWIETQR

-239 VPLTEYSFLTT
+239 VPLTEYCFLTT
-250 TEGVFKGMKDKELE
+250 TEAIFKGMKDKELE

-270 TNTLLMLQDSNG
+270 TNTLLTLQDSNG
-282 KFVDTTINTVSKILK
+282 KFIDTTMNTVSKMLK
-297 LFETKQIMMKRQNVL
+297 LFDTKQIMMKRQNVL

-317 HLRDREMLPAIAF
+317 YLRDHEMLPAISF
-330 VFSRKQVEACAS
+330 VFSRKQVEVCAS

-375 YLELPEYNKVVSL
+375 YLELPDYNKVVSL

-467 RGIDTVGHVVHLNN
+467 RGIDTLGHVVHLNN

-489 EYKSILSGKPQQLI
+489 EYKTILSGKPQQLI
-503 SKFHISYSLILN
+503 SKFHISYPLILN
-515 LLKNEQTSQFDS
+515 LLKNDQTSNFDN

-539 KSVNGKECQI
+539 NSVYAKEEFI
-549 NELTEKI
+549 KEITDKI
-556 NKKKEF
+556 NKKNEF
-562 INRMRTPYAICL
+562 ISRMRTPYNICL
-574 NYIGI
+574 NYIGL
-579 ENQLKNLVN
+579 ELQLKNLVN

-610 DLKLAKEFISL
+610 DLKLAKEFINL
-621 NNEFEDENANLSYM
+621 NNELDNEKMNLA
-635 RDYIKEQT
+635 YICGFITEQT
-643 NKICQVL
+643 NKVCQVL
-650 IDDGFVV
+650 IDDGFVI
-657 KNIEADKDNETDVES
+657 KNKEMDKEGEIETEIEK
-672 NTYTYSMT
+672 YSMT
-680 NLGNIASNIAEIHPL
+680 QLGLIASNIAEIHPL
-695 IISKLMLD
+695 IISKLMID

-709 FNTTQLIGLFS
+709 LTTRQLIGLFS
-720 CFTNVKISNDQKSSI
+720 CFTNVKIQNDQKSSV
-735 PITDDEILKK
+735 PITDDEMLKK
-745 CINDLQKYYKEY
+745 CIKDLQYYYKEY
-757 DKREFE
+757 DKQEFE

-790 NDENDC
+790 DNENDC

-804 ADKSISVGDF
+804 ADKSISIGDF

>member
-1 MVKVCS
+1 MVKICS
-7 NDYSIENEAKY
+7 TDYSSENEAKF
-18 EQYFKNFPYP
+18 EQYFKSFQYP
-28 LSPFQKHSIEAI
+28 LSPFQKHSIQAI

-125 YLFVYNKPNTAS
+125 YLFIYNKPFSNEII
-137 STNAANATNTMA
+137 A
-149 NKNLDFNINIETELA
+149 NKNLDFNINIDTELA

-204 NPEGFAGWIETQR
+204 NPQGFAGWIETQR

-228 IVYLA
+228 IVYLT

-239 VPLTEYSFLTT
+239 VPLTEYCFLTT
-250 TEGVFKGMKDKELE
+250 TEAIFKGMKDKELE

-270 TNTLLMLQDSNG
+270 TNTLLTLQDSNG
-282 KFVDTTINTVSKILK
+282 KFIDTTFNSVSKMLK
-297 LFETKQIMMKRQNVL
+297 LFDTKQIMMKRQNVL

-317 HLRDREMLPAIAF
+317 YLRDHEMLPAISF
-330 VFSRKQVEACAS
+330 VFSRKQVEVCAS

-467 RGIDTVGHVVHLNN
+467 RGIDNVGHVVHLNN

-489 EYKSILSGKPQQLI
+489 EYNTILSGKPQQLI
-503 SKFHISYSLILN
+503 SKFHISYPLILN
-515 LLKNEQTSQFDS
+515 LLKNDQTSNFDN

-539 KSVNGKECQI
+539 NSVYAKEEFI
-549 NELTEKI
+549 KEITEKI
-556 NKKKEF
+556 NKKNEF
-562 INRMRTPYAICL
+562 INRMRTPYNICL
-574 NYIGI
+574 NYIGL
-579 ENQLKNLVN
+579 ELQLKNLVN

-610 DLKLAKEFISL
+610 DLKLAKEFINL
-621 NNEFEDENANLSYM
+621 NNELDNEKMNLAYVCGF
-635 RDYIKEQT
+635 ITEQT

-650 IDDGFVV
+650 IDDGFVI
-657 KNIEADKDNETDVES
+657 KNKEIDKEGEIEREIEK
-672 NTYTYSMT
+672 YSMT
-680 NLGNIASNIAEIHPL
+680 QLGLIASNIAEIHPL
-695 IISKLMLD
+695 IISKLMID

-709 FNTTQLIGLFS
+709 LTTRQLIGLFS
-720 CFTNVKISNDQKSSI
+720 CFTNVKIQNDQKSSV
-735 PITDDEILKK
+735 PITDDEMLKK
-745 CINDLQKYYKEY
+745 CIKDLQYYYKEY
-757 DKREFE
+757 DKQEFE

-790 NDENDC
+790 DNENDC

-804 ADKSISVGDF
+804 ADKSISIGDF